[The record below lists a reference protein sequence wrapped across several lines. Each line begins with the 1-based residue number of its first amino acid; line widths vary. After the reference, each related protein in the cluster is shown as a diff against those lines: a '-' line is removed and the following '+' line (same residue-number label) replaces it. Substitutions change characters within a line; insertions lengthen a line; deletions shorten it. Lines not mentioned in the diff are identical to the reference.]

1 MRKRKLP
8 VIMAL
13 AEMGCLALLT
23 GKCVEASE
31 GEKIDGSYLT
41 EGDSSVGKAVLKMR
55 GVYLMT
61 GDCSIRKAGRGRI
74 YANASTTANM
84 TVDYVGVI
92 VYVDQYDEDEKAWK
106 QVDAWLAE
114 DENTYYVSTSKTVT
128 VDRGYYY
135 RVHADHIAGPA
146 DGEKDFGNSLTDG
159 IKINK

>member
-1 MRKRKLP
+1 M
-8 VIMAL
+8 
-13 AEMGCLALLT
+13 
-23 GKCVEASE
+23 
-31 GEKIDGSYLT
+31 
-41 EGDSSVGKAVLKMR
+41 LKMR

-61 GDCSIRKAGRGRI
+61 GDCSISKAGRGRI
-74 YANASTTANM
+74 YAYASTTANT

-92 VYVDQYDEDEKAWK
+92 VYVDQYNAETGNWE
-106 QVDAWLAE
+106 QVTTWTVE

-159 IKINK
+159 IKIN